1 MKSDAPQ
8 TVDEYIAGFPSD
20 IQDPL
25 QRIRQ
30 TIKQAAPDAVER
42 IAYQMPTFALNGNL
56 VHFAAYKSHI
66 GFYPTPSAIKKFRK
80 ELSIYK
86 GSKGAV
92 QFPLDRPIPLDL
104 IAEIVR
110 FRVEENLERPRGKKK
125 T

>member
-30 TIKQAAPDAVER
+30 TINQAAPDAVER